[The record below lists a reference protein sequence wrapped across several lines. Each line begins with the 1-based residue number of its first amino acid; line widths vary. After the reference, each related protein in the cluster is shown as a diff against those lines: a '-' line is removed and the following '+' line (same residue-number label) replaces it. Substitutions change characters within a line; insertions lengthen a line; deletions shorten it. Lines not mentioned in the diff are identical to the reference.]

1 MTLQRIAGVCL
12 SIGIASIA
20 TAGQPP
26 AAASGAPGTPG
37 NVVRTVE
44 IPAMEQRW
52 APFQEEISTQAA
64 RDVFG
69 SDLNGRRVLRA
80 RTESGITWLPD
91 LEGRLV
97 LSSRR
102 IESTQTGASS
112 DLRNSVATVLL
123 RDANVLLREAQRFE
137 STDRR
142 DVVESFLDVNGD
154 WRFTSTRT
162 VVSSGPVEEE
172 TLLRPDLNQR
182 LVPAERTIAR
192 RSGSNGRD
200 ETVVETFAPS
210 AWVTAGYDARLALS
224 NRIRTS
230 TMETAGG
237 RTTIE
242 EVEAP
247 NPAAPGDPMRV
258 TRRTVITVRSDGA
271 DRWVS
276 EREVFE
282 RDVDGRMVTVLKE
295 SGHGPR

>member
-1 MTLQRIAGVCL
+1 MTFQRIAGVYV

-20 TAGQPP
+20 AAGQQP
-26 AAASGAPGTPG
+26 AAASGAPG

-44 IPAMEQRW
+44 IPGMEQRW
-52 APFQEEISTQAA
+52 TPFQEETSTQAA

-69 SDLNGRRVLRA
+69 SDLDGRRVLRA

-102 IESTQTGASS
+102 IQSPSG
-112 DLRNSVATVLL
+112 VTVLL
-123 RDANVLLREAQRFE
+123 RDANDPLREAQRFE
-137 STDRR
+137 STERR
-142 DVVESFLDVNGD
+142 DTVESFLDVNGD

-162 VVSSGPVEEE
+162 VVSSGRVDEE

-182 LVPAERTIAR
+182 LVPAERTITR

-224 NRIRTS
+224 HRIRTS
-230 TMETAGG
+230 TMETADGG

-258 TRRTVITVRSDGA
+258 TRRTVITVRSAGA

-276 EREVFE
+276 DREVFE
-282 RDVDGRMVTVLKE
+282 RDVDGRMVSVLKE
-295 SGHGPR
+295 SEQRTR